1 MFTLLCLEHFLY
13 KLIKNSTNKEQF
25 SSITKDGMRKSM
37 FFHFKNV
44 VLVLQIIFYRQFSQS
59 LKVFYYTLC
68 MQTTLPPEVHS
79 WNNYD
84 NLCIR
89 FDKAQELGKK
99 EKTLAH

>member
-1 MFTLLCLEHFLY
+1 M
-13 KLIKNSTNKEQF
+13 
-25 SSITKDGMRKSM
+25 
-37 FFHFKNV
+37 
-44 VLVLQIIFYRQFSQS
+44 QIIFYQQFSQS

-99 EKTLAH
+99 EKNLAHWVMSSYLCTSAVTAVIEYFKINYNKIPKR